1 MKEENPAVNPTENP
15 LPPTGHG
22 VASAPAAD
30 STSATV
36 RRRGGWGAAVAL
48 IAVAAAGYVA
58 WQVFELRANVADTRQ
73 EVAARLAASDTALA
87 EARGLAR
94 QQQEAIAGL
103 QGKIGALEAH
113 VAATEGQAAALEQL
127 YQEFSRTSE
136 DRVLA
141 EAEQAINIAAQQLQ
155 LAGNFEAAL
164 IALQGA
170 EARLATHDRGQLQ
183 SLRRALARD
192 IERLSATPQVDV
204 PGIALRLE
212 ALLERVDSLPLAFA
226 GQLDERKR
234 PAEDNSAAAPA
245 GDRPV
250 IEYLAAL
257 GRELWSE
264 IRTLVRVE
272 RLDQSDPIL
281 LAPAQSTFLRENLKI
296 RLLTARLA
304 LLARD
309 GRTYAAD
316 LGQARGWIER
326 FFDTREDAVQDVLA
340 ELAALQAMPIK
351 VEQPSPTES
360 FAALRLLQS
369 RNSEGR
375 GSDAGASARD
385 GRPESSG
392 PRSSAPAVPK
402 GDAAAETGQSAGA
415 PRPAPGASTGAAPA
429 TVRDSAAQPAKPGG
443 TESGGSG
450 EQPRPAPSSPQPSN
464 PPPSQPSAAE
474 PR

>member
-1 MKEENPAVNPTENP
+1 MKEEDPAVNPAANP
-15 LPPTGHG
+15 LPPSGAHVG
-22 VASAPAAD
+22 FGAAGNAESAP
-30 STSATV
+30 V
-36 RRRGGWGAAVAL
+36 RRRGGWGTAVAL
-48 IAVAAAGYVA
+48 IAIAAAGFVA
-58 WQVFELRANVADTRQ
+58 WQVFELRTNVAETRE
-73 EVAARLAASDTALA
+73 EVAERLAASDTALA
-87 EARGLAR
+87 EARGLSR
-94 QQQEAIAGL
+94 QQQETIAGL

-113 VAATEGQAAALEQL
+113 VAATEGQAAALEHL

-170 EARLATHDRGQLQ
+170 ETRLATQDRGQLQ
-183 SLRRALARD
+183 PLRRALARD

-204 PGIALRLE
+204 PGLALRLE
-212 ALLERVDSLPLAFA
+212 SLLERVDTLPLAFA
-226 GQLDERKR
+226 GQLDEGKSS
-234 PAEDNSAAAPA
+234 AGKNSGAAPT
-245 GDRPV
+245 GERPV
-250 IEYLAAL
+250 LEYLAGL
-257 GRELWSE
+257 GRELWNE

-272 RLDQSDPIL
+272 RLDQSDPVL

-316 LGQARGWIER
+316 LAQARGWIER
-326 FFDTREDAVQDVLA
+326 FFDTRDNAVHDVLA

-360 FAALRLLQS
+360 FAALRLLQA
-369 RNSEGR
+369 RNSEFRGPDAATSAREGGAESAAASRGR
-375 GSDAGASARD
+375 APADAGGGAA
-385 GRPESSG
+385 GTLRPEPGGSV
-392 PRSSAPAVPK
+392 APAE
-402 GDAAAETGQSAGA
+402 GLRQ
-415 PRPAPGASTGAAPA
+415 
-429 TVRDSAAQPAKPGG
+429 
-443 TESGGSG
+443 GSG
-450 EQPRPAPSSPQPSN
+450 TNPSKPAPSSQSAN
-464 PPPSQPSAAE
+464 PPPAQPSAAE

>member
-1 MKEENPAVNPTENP
+1 MKEENPAVTSAANP
-15 LPPTGHG
+15 LPPSGNG
-22 VASAPAAD
+22 AAPAAAGDSASAPA
-30 STSATV
+30 

-48 IAVAAAGYVA
+48 IAIVAAGFVA
-58 WQVFELRANVADTRQ
+58 WQVFELRSNVAETRD
-73 EVAARLAASDTALA
+73 EVAARLAASDAALA
-87 EARGLAR
+87 EARGLSR
-94 QQQEAIAGL
+94 QQQETIAGL

-113 VAATEGQAAALEQL
+113 AAAAEGQAATLEHL

-170 EARLATHDRGQLQ
+170 EARLATQDRGQLQ

-212 ALLERVDSLPLAFA
+212 LLLERVDSLPLAFA
-226 GQLDERKR
+226 GQLNERK
-234 PAEDNSAAAPA
+234 PAAAEDSAAAPS
-245 GDRPV
+245 GERPV
-250 IEYLAAL
+250 IEYLTAL
-257 GRELWSE
+257 GRELWNE

-272 RLDQSDPIL
+272 RLDQSDPVL
-281 LAPAQSTFLRENLKI
+281 LAPAQSTYLRENLKI

-309 GRTYAAD
+309 GRTYTGD
-316 LGQARGWIER
+316 LAQARGWIER
-326 FFDTREDAVQDVLA
+326 FFDTRDNVVQDVLA

-360 FAALRLLQS
+360 FAALRLLQA
-369 RNSEGR
+369 RNSASR
-375 GSDAGASARD
+375 PPAGAGTARN
-385 GRPESSG
+385 GRAESTA
-392 PRSSAPAVPK
+392 PDASAPATPK
-402 GDAAAETGQSAGA
+402 G
-415 PRPAPGASTGAAPA
+415 
-429 TVRDSAAQPAKPGG
+429 SAAQTREGSVPESAKRGADQEG
-443 TESGGSG
+443 AR
-450 EQPRPAPSSPQPSN
+450 EQPRPATSSPQPSSPSPA
-464 PPPSQPSAAE
+464 PPPGAE
-474 PR
+474 SR

>member
-1 MKEENPAVNPTENP
+1 MKEEDPAVNPAANR
-15 LPPTGHG
+15 LPPSGNGGAAPEFTGG
-22 VASAPAAD
+22 LAPAP
-30 STSATV
+30 V
-36 RRRGGWGAAVAL
+36 RRRAGWGAAVAL
-48 IAVAAAGYVA
+48 IAIAAAGFVA
-58 WQVFELRANVADTRQ
+58 WQVFELRANVADTRE
-73 EVAARLAASDTALA
+73 EVAERLAAGDTALA
-87 EARGLAR
+87 EARGLSR
-94 QQQEAIAGL
+94 QQQETIAGL

-155 LAGNFEAAL
+155 LAGNYEAAL

-212 ALLERVDSLPLAFA
+212 SLLERVDSLPLAFA
-226 GQLDERKR
+226 SQLDERKP
-234 PAEDNSAAAPA
+234 PAENDSAAAPA

-250 IEYLAAL
+250 LEYLSAL
-257 GRELWSE
+257 GRELWNE

-316 LGQARGWIER
+316 LAQARGWIER
-326 FFDTREDAVQDVLA
+326 FFDTRENAVQEVLA

-360 FAALRLLQS
+360 FAALRLLQA
-369 RNSEGR
+369 RNSGGR
-375 GSDAGASARD
+375 GSDAGASVRD
-385 GRPESSG
+385 GRAESPG
-392 PRSSAPAVPK
+392 PATSAPAAPK
-402 GDAAAETGQSAGA
+402 GSAAANPGERSGT
-415 PRPAPGASTGAAPA
+415 PRPERGASSGEAPA
-429 TVRDSAAQPAKPGG
+429 TGQGSASESTKPAGTSSGG
-443 TESGGSG
+443 TR
-450 EQPRPAPSSPQPSN
+450 EQPTAPSSQPSN
-464 PPPSQPSAAE
+464 PPPAQPPAGE